1 MIHHGHQR
9 TPFGVR
15 SRAIVAILLRPRLVH
30 TTAARAEVAG
40 TTRPEGWEQAQPW
53 LILVPQA
60 DDQFL
65 ETFELTLLAG
75 RNFERDGYLKSP
87 REYLINETAAKQLG
101 WYHEAA
107 PHACGTRPTQGLAR
121 SRGTADHEPSLRS
134 ANPRRRK
141 TDTGCANDPGP
152 RRYRLRRRHS
162 AGPHFLKQDAKV

>member
-15 SRAIVAILLRPRLVH
+15 SRAIVAILLRPLLVH

-40 TTRPEGWEQAQPW
+40 TTRPEGSE
-53 LILVPQA
+53 QA